1 MTVLLT
7 ISYQHQGKEKTESFD
22 TDEIIVG
29 RKGDRLPNLD
39 LAPDVRVSRPHARL
53 YYDLS
58 TWWVEDLGSAWG
70 TLYQGKKIT
79 EPTPLQPGDEVRLGD
94 TVLRLEFDVAA
105 PETILPEA
113 GSVDSQ
119 FTVDEARLPE
129 GFSESQ
135 RLEIL
140 TRIQTIARQQVGWAM
155 LDSIIQDMLKMFPKA
170 ERASIVLHQDKE
182 LIPVAFTPVD
192 KAHVSFTLA
201 RRAITTRQAFRWE
214 RTAASSSSK
223 YVSSLHDTVSAL
235 YAPIILDRRVHGVL
249 HVDTTRAGASFTPE
263 ELDCLVE
270 VAKVVGRSIKTGA
283 EDALKTIPAVF
294 ISYSHKDMTFVQGLA
309 RDLRRDPISAW
320 FDERLRAGKDW
331 RAQLENAVQTFD
343 AFVLVLSPD
352 SVTSPYVRWEID
364 WAKRADKP
372 IIPLMY
378 RTCEPPDDLKDIQY
392 INIGANYAEG
402 LASLIEEICAYV

>member
-7 ISYQHQGKEKTESFD
+7 ISYQYKGNEKTKSFD
-22 TDEIIVG
+22 TDEITIG
-29 RKGDRLPNLD
+29 RKRDTIPDLD
-39 LAPDVRVSRPHARL
+39 LAPDLKVSRPHARL
-53 YYDLS
+53 HYDLS

-70 TLYQGKKIT
+70 TLHQGKKIT
-79 EPTPLQPGDEVRLGD
+79 EPTPLQPGDELRLGD
-94 TVLRLEFDVAA
+94 TVLRLEFEVAA
-105 PETILPEA
+105 PETILPDA
-113 GSVDSQ
+113 GAVDSQ
-119 FTVDEARLPE
+119 FTVEEAQPPE

-135 RLEIL
+135 RLEML
-140 TRIQTIARQQVGWAM
+140 ARTQTIARQQVGQAM
-155 LDSIIQDMLKMFPKA
+155 LDSIIQDMLKTFLKA

-223 YVSSLHDTVSAL
+223 QVSSLHDTVSAL
-235 YAPIILDRRVHGVL
+235 YAPIILNRRVHGVL
-249 HVDTTRAGASFTPE
+249 HVDTTCAGDNFTPE
-263 ELDCLVE
+263 ELDRLVE
-270 VAKVVGRSIKTGA
+270 IATMVGRSIITGA
-283 EDALKTIPAVF
+283 EDVLRTIPAVF
-294 ISYSHKDMTFVQGLA
+294 ISYSHKDMTFVQGLG
-309 RDLRRDPISAW
+309 RDLRRDPISVW
-320 FDERLRAGKDW
+320 FDDRLRAGKDW

-343 AFVLVLSPD
+343 AFVLVLSPE
-352 SVTSPYVRWEID
+352 SVASPYVRWEID
-364 WAKRADKP
+364 WAKGAGKA

-378 RTCEPPDDLKDIQY
+378 RTCEPPDDLKHIQY